1 MFINLLHLKIESEIS
16 FMLKLKIKASQITNL
31 TDARYFAAKEVNWLS
46 FNFAEKTENYIEPMR
61 ARAMFDWVE
70 VPHIVGEFDGFDADA
85 VNFYA
90 ENWGIKAVQIGE
102 KTEAF
107 DVKSA
112 HILKEISV
120 ESHTTA
126 DILRGLLSPLKNIVA
141 AFQLNFDAHHLSFSA
156 IKNNTYALDVADL
169 SSLCCEFNIIL
180 NIDFQLVELE
190 DIINL
195 NPFGLSLKGGEE
207 ERVGV
212 KSYDELDEIF
222 DTLEI

>member
-1 MFINLLHLKIESEIS
+1 
-16 FMLKLKIKASQITNL
+16 MLKLKIKASQITNL
-31 TDARYFAAKEVNWLS
+31 TDARYFAAKEVEWLS
-46 FNFAEKTENYIEPMR
+46 FNFVEHTDNYIEPMR
-61 ARAMFDWVE
+61 GRAMFDWVE

-90 ENWGIKAVQIGE
+90 ENWGLKAVQIGQ
-102 KTEAF
+102 KTEVF

-112 HILKEISV
+112 YILKEITV

-126 DILRGLLSPLKNIVA
+126 DILRGLLSPFKNMVA
-141 AFQLNFDAHHLSFSA
+141 AFQLNFDAQNVSFSD
-156 IKNNTYALDVADL
+156 IKNNKCALDLADL
-169 SSLCCEFNIIL
+169 SSLCAAFNIIL

-190 DIINL
+190 DIIDL
-195 NPFGLSLKGGEE
+195 KPFGLSLKGGEE

-222 DTLEI
+222 DKLEI

>member
-1 MFINLLHLKIESEIS
+1 
-16 FMLKLKIKASQITNL
+16 MLKLKIKASQITNL
-31 TDARYFAAKEVNWLS
+31 TDARYFAAKEVEWLS
-46 FNFAEKTENYIEPMR
+46 FNFAEKTDNYIEPMR
-61 ARAMFDWVE
+61 ARGMFDLVE
-70 VPHIVGEFDGFDADA
+70 VPHIVGEFDGFDAAA

-90 ENWGIKAVQIGE
+90 ENWGLKAVQIGE
-102 KTEAF
+102 SAEVF
-107 DVKSA
+107 DVKSL
-112 HILKEISV
+112 HILKEITV

-126 DILRGLLSPLKNIVA
+126 EILRGLLSPFKNRVT
-141 AFQLNFDAHHLSFSA
+141 AFQLNFEAHHLSFSD
-156 IKNNTYALDVADL
+156 IKNNKCALNLADL
-169 SSLCCEFNIIL
+169 SSLCAAFNIIL

-212 KSYDELDEIF
+212 KSFDELDEIF

>member
-1 MFINLLHLKIESEIS
+1 
-16 FMLKLKIKASQITNL
+16 MLKLKIKASQITNL

-46 FNFAEKTENYIEPMR
+46 FNFAEKTDNYIEPMK

-70 VPHIVGEFDGFDADA
+70 VPHIVGEFDGFDAEA

-90 ENWGIKAVQIGE
+90 DNWGLKAVQISST
-102 KTEAF
+102 TEVF
-107 DVKSA
+107 HVKSA
-112 HILKEISV
+112 HILKEIAV

-126 DILRGLLSPLKNIVA
+126 DILRGLLSPLKNMVT
-141 AFQLNFDAHHLSFSA
+141 AFQLNFDVHNLSFSDL
-156 IKNNTYALDVADL
+156 KNNKYALDVADL
-169 SSLCCEFNIIL
+169 SSLCAAFNIIL
-180 NIDFQLVELE
+180 NIDFQLDELD
-190 DIINL
+190 DILNI

-222 DTLEI
+222 DKLEID

>member
-1 MFINLLHLKIESEIS
+1 
-16 FMLKLKIKASQITNL
+16 MLKLKIKASQITNL

-46 FNFAEKTENYIEPMR
+46 FNFAEKTDNYIEPMR

-90 ENWGIKAVQIGE
+90 ENWGLKAVQIGQ
-102 KTEAF
+102 KTETF
-107 DVKSA
+107 DVKSP
-112 HILKEISV
+112 HILKEIIV
-120 ESHTTA
+120 KTHTTA
-126 DILRGLLSPLKNIVA
+126 EILRGLLSPFKNIVA
-141 AFQLNFDAHHLSFSA
+141 AFQLNFEAHHLSFSDM
-156 IKNNTYALDVADL
+156 KNNKCALNVADL
-169 SSLCCEFNIIL
+169 SSLCAAFNIIL

-190 DIINL
+190 EIIHL
-195 NPFGLSLKGGEE
+195 KPFGLSLRGGEE

-222 DTLEI
+222 DRLEME